1 MTAGGYKL
9 VKINSKYL
17 EELSR
22 GRQEGY
28 SSIYQDDL
36 QASRRDQ
43 HSSGNPCQD
52 DHRWTFEIKSR

>member
-1 MTAGGYKL
+1 MTAGGYRL

-22 GRQEGY
+22 GRQEEY
-28 SSIYQDDL
+28 LSLYQDDL

-43 HSSGNPCQD
+43 YSSGDPRQD
-52 DHRWTFEIKSR
+52 DHRWTSEIKSR

>member
-1 MTAGGYKL
+1 MTAGGYRL

-22 GRQEGY
+22 GRQEEY
-28 SSIYQDDL
+28 LSLYQDDL

-43 HSSGNPCQD
+43 YSSGDSRQD
-52 DHRWTFEIKSR
+52 DHRWTSEIKSR